1 MSESP
6 QVYKNTSPQAEI
18 SGTGPRRLIVPF
30 DAEMARSLRAG
41 EQVLL
46 TGHIYTARD
55 AAHARLV
62 QAVQE
67 GEQPPVDLRNQ
78 TIFYAGPA
86 PARPGAVIG
95 SIGPTTSGR
104 MDPYTPTL
112 LEHGLTGMI
121 GKGLRSSEVIQSMRQ
136 HGAVYFAALGGAAAL
151 LARSVVAVELVAY
164 DDLGTEAI
172 RRLEVKDF
180 PVIVAIDSEG
190 KSLYDSPQPAAH
202 SPQ

>member
-1 MSESP
+1 MNQQP
-6 QVYKNTSPQAEI
+6 QP
-18 SGTGPRRLIVPF
+18 PRKLMVPF
-30 DAEMARSLRAG
+30 DAETARTLHAG

-62 QAVQE
+62 ATITAGDQL
-67 GEQPPVDLRNQ
+67 PVELRDQ

-104 MDPYTPTL
+104 MDPYTPAL
-112 LEHGLTGMI
+112 LQHGLTGMI
-121 GKGLRSSEVIQSMRQ
+121 GKGLRSNEVVQAMREC
-136 HGAVYFAALGGAAAL
+136 GAVYFAALGGAAAL

-164 DDLGTEAI
+164 EELGTEAI

-190 KSLYDSPQPAAH
+190 KSLYDSPQPQAH